1 MRPLK
6 IAAALLCWLL
16 IILAIL
22 FTVLDIQLSP
32 ESGAQQ
38 RFLRFY
44 SEYGTEE
51 RFGIEPKQCAAALM
65 AMIQY
70 MRGHRDSIQITVSEY
85 GSTVEMFNRQEIDH
99 MIDVK
104 NLYQSFRKSQLA
116 AIAAFVMVLLLSLSE
131 RKKGRSSITL
141 RSLAVAVIIF
151 FIILGVLGIW
161 AYTDFTAFWTTFHHL
176 FFTNDLW
183 LMDPAVCRMIRI
195 CPESLFAGMALSMAA
210 WSAGLILAAS
220 LLLAAIEK
228 ALAKKHKA
236 K

>member
-6 IAAALLCWLL
+6 ISAAVLCWLL

-85 GSTVEMFNRQEIDH
+85 GSTVEMFNRQETDH
-99 MIDVK
+99 MVDVK
-104 NLYQSFRKSQLA
+104 SLYQSFRKSQLA

-151 FIILGVLGIW
+151 FHYIGRPWHMGVYRLYRLLDSLPSPVLHKRPVAHGPGGMPHD
-161 AYTDFTAFWTTFHHL
+161 THL
-176 FFTNDLW
+176 
-183 LMDPAVCRMIRI
+183 PR
-195 CPESLFAGMALSMAA
+195 ESLCRYGSQHGRVVCGADTRRLSAPG
-210 WSAGLILAAS
+210 S
-220 LLLAAIEK
+220 
-228 ALAKKHKA
+228 H
-236 K
+236 

>member
-1 MRPLK
+1 MKRN
-6 IAAALLCWLL
+6 AVYTALLTIASLL
-16 IILAIL
+16 IITAVL
-22 FTVLDIQLSP
+22 FTSLQFCMNQRDWYYKSYVKYNTDKHTMMSNEDMTEAIFRLVDYMEGRVDSIQLSV
-32 ESGAQQ
+32 
-38 RFLRFY
+38 
-44 SEYGTEE
+44 TEAG
-51 RFGIEPKQCAAALM
+51 R
-65 AMIQY
+65 
-70 MRGHRDSIQITVSEY
+70 V
-85 GSTVEMFNRQEIDH
+85 VEMYNRQEIDH
-99 MIDVK
+99 MVDVK
-104 NLYQSFRKSQLA
+104 SLYQSFRKSQLA
-116 AIAAFVMVLLLSLSE
+116 AIAAFVTVLLLSLSE
-131 RKKGRSSITL
+131 GKKGRSSITL

-151 FIILGVLGIW
+151 FIILGALGIW
-161 AYTDFTAFWTTFHHL
+161 AYTDFTAFWTAFHHL

>member
-1 MRPLK
+1 M
-6 IAAALLCWLL
+6 
-16 IILAIL
+16 
-22 FTVLDIQLSP
+22 V
-32 ESGAQQ
+32 
-38 RFLRFY
+38 
-44 SEYGTEE
+44 
-51 RFGIEPKQCAAALM
+51 
-65 AMIQY
+65 
-70 MRGHRDSIQITVSEY
+70 
-85 GSTVEMFNRQEIDH
+85 
-99 MIDVK
+99 DVK
-104 NLYQSFRKSQLA
+104 SLYQSFRKSQLA

-161 AYTDFTAFWTTFHHL
+161 AYTDFTAFWTAFHHL

-195 CPESLFAGMALSMAA
+195 CPESLFAGMAGSMAI
-210 WSAGLILAAS
+210 WSAALILAAS
-220 LLLAAIEK
+220 LLSATIEK

>member
-6 IAAALLCWLL
+6 IAAAVLCWLL

-70 MRGHRDSIQITVSEY
+70 MRGYRDSIQITVSEY
-85 GSTVEMFNRQEIDH
+85 GSAVEMFNRQEIDH
-99 MIDVK
+99 MVDVK
-104 NLYQSFRKSQLA
+104 SLYQSFRKSQLA
-116 AIAAFVMVLLLSLSE
+116 AIAAFVM
-131 RKKGRSSITL
+131 GRSSITL

-161 AYTDFTAFWTTFHHL
+161 AYTDFTAFWTAFHHL

-195 CPESLFAGMALSMAA
+195 CPESLFAGMAGSMAA

>member
-6 IAAALLCWLL
+6 IAAAVLCWLL

-99 MIDVK
+99 MVDVK
-104 NLYQSFRKSQLA
+104 SLYQSFRKSQLA

-151 FIILGVLGIW
+151 FIILGALGIW
-161 AYTDFTAFWTTFHHL
+161 AYTD
-176 FFTNDLW
+176 FTNDLW

>member
-1 MRPLK
+1 MKRN
-6 IAAALLCWLL
+6 AVYTALLTIASLL
-16 IILAIL
+16 IITAVL
-22 FTVLDIQLSP
+22 FTSLQFCMNQRDWYYKSYVKYNTDKHTMMSNEDMTEAIFRLVDYMEGRVDSIQLSV
-32 ESGAQQ
+32 
-38 RFLRFY
+38 
-44 SEYGTEE
+44 TEAG
-51 RFGIEPKQCAAALM
+51 R
-65 AMIQY
+65 
-70 MRGHRDSIQITVSEY
+70 V
-85 GSTVEMFNRQEIDH
+85 VEMYNRQEIDH
-99 MIDVK
+99 MVDVK

-161 AYTDFTAFWTTFHHL
+161 AYTDFTAFWTAFHHL

-195 CPESLFAGMALSMAA
+195 CPESLFAGMALGMAA

-228 ALAKKHKA
+228 VLAKKHKA

>member
-6 IAAALLCWLL
+6 ISAAVLCWLL

-51 RFGIEPKQCAAALM
+51 RFGIEPKQCAVALM

-151 FIILGVLGIW
+151 FIILGALGTVS
-161 AYTDFTAFWTTFHHL
+161 YTHL
-176 FFTNDLW
+176 TLPTN
-183 LMDPAVCRMIRI
+183 
-195 CPESLFAGMALSMAA
+195 
-210 WSAGLILAAS
+210 
-220 LLLAAIEK
+220 
-228 ALAKKHKA
+228 
-236 K
+236 

>member
-6 IAAALLCWLL
+6 ISAAVLCWLL

-51 RFGIEPKQCAAALM
+51 RFGIEPKQCASALM

-85 GSTVEMFNRQEIDH
+85 GSAVEMFNRQEIDH
-99 MIDVK
+99 MVDVK
-104 NLYQSFRKSQLA
+104 SLYQSFRKSQLA
-116 AIAAFVMVLLLSLSE
+116 AIAAFVMVD
-131 RKKGRSSITL
+131 RKS
-141 RSLAVAVIIF
+141 VV
-151 FIILGVLGIW
+151 
-161 AYTDFTAFWTTFHHL
+161 
-176 FFTNDLW
+176 
-183 LMDPAVCRMIRI
+183 
-195 CPESLFAGMALSMAA
+195 
-210 WSAGLILAAS
+210 
-220 LLLAAIEK
+220 
-228 ALAKKHKA
+228 
-236 K
+236 

>member
-6 IAAALLCWLL
+6 ISAAVLCWLL

-70 MRGHRDSIQITVSEY
+70 MRGYRDSIQITVSEY

-99 MIDVK
+99 MVDVK
-104 NLYQSFRKSQLA
+104 PLSVLPQKPISRHSRLCHCVAALPFRKEEGPEQYNFKVAGRGRHNIFYYIGRPWHMGVYRLYRLLDSLPSP
-116 AIAAFVMVLLLSLSE
+116 VLHK
-131 RKKGRSSITL
+131 RP
-141 RSLAVAVIIF
+141 VAH
-151 FIILGVLGIW
+151 GPGGMPHD
-161 AYTDFTAFWTTFHHL
+161 THL
-176 FFTNDLW
+176 
-183 LMDPAVCRMIRI
+183 PR
-195 CPESLFAGMALSMAA
+195 ESLCRYGSQHGRVVRGADTRRLSAPG
-210 WSAGLILAAS
+210 S
-220 LLLAAIEK
+220 
-228 ALAKKHKA
+228 H
-236 K
+236 

>member
-1 MRPLK
+1 M
-6 IAAALLCWLL
+6 
-16 IILAIL
+16 
-22 FTVLDIQLSP
+22 V
-32 ESGAQQ
+32 
-38 RFLRFY
+38 
-44 SEYGTEE
+44 
-51 RFGIEPKQCAAALM
+51 
-65 AMIQY
+65 
-70 MRGHRDSIQITVSEY
+70 
-85 GSTVEMFNRQEIDH
+85 
-99 MIDVK
+99 DVK

-131 RKKGRSSITL
+131 RNKGRSSITL

-151 FIILGVLGIW
+151 FIILGALGIW
-161 AYTDFTAFWTTFHHL
+161 AYTDFTAFWTAFHHL

>member
-6 IAAALLCWLL
+6 ISAAVLCWLL

-85 GSTVEMFNRQEIDH
+85 GSAVEMFNRQETDH
-99 MIDVK
+99 MVDVK
-104 NLYQSFRKSQLA
+104 SLYQSFRKSQLA

-131 RKKGRSSITL
+131 EGPEQYNFKVAGLGRHNIL
-141 RSLAVAVIIF
+141 YYIGRPWHMGVYRLYRLLDSLPSPVLHKRPVAH
-151 FIILGVLGIW
+151 GPGGMPHD
-161 AYTDFTAFWTTFHHL
+161 THL
-176 FFTNDLW
+176 
-183 LMDPAVCRMIRI
+183 PR
-195 CPESLFAGMALSMAA
+195 ESLCRYGSQHGRVVRGADTRRLSAPG
-210 WSAGLILAAS
+210 S
-220 LLLAAIEK
+220 
-228 ALAKKHKA
+228 H
-236 K
+236 

>member
-1 MRPLK
+1 MKRN
-6 IAAALLCWLL
+6 AVYTALLTIASLL
-16 IILAIL
+16 IITAVL
-22 FTVLDIQLSP
+22 FTSLQFCMNQRDWYYNSYVKYNTDKHTMMSNEDMTEAIFRLVDYMEGRVDSIQLSV
-32 ESGAQQ
+32 
-38 RFLRFY
+38 
-44 SEYGTEE
+44 TEAG
-51 RFGIEPKQCAAALM
+51 R
-65 AMIQY
+65 
-70 MRGHRDSIQITVSEY
+70 V
-85 GSTVEMFNRQEIDH
+85 VEMYNRQEIDH
-99 MIDVK
+99 MVDVK

-131 RKKGRSSITL
+131 GKKGRSSITL

-151 FIILGVLGIW
+151 FIILGALGIW
-161 AYTDFTAFWTTFHHL
+161 AYTDFTAFWTAFHHL

>member
-6 IAAALLCWLL
+6 IAAAVLCWLL

-65 AMIQY
+65 AMI
-70 MRGHRDSIQITVSEY
+70 HSIQITVSEY

-99 MIDVK
+99 MVDVK

-131 RKKGRSSITL
+131 GKKGRSSITL

-151 FIILGVLGIW
+151 FIILGALGIW
-161 AYTDFTAFWTTFHHL
+161 AYTDFTAFWTAFHHL

>member
-6 IAAALLCWLL
+6 ISAAVLCWLL

-85 GSTVEMFNRQEIDH
+85 GSTVEMFNRQETDH
-99 MIDVK
+99 MVDVK

-131 RKKGRSSITL
+131 RNKGRSSITL
-141 RSLAVAVIIF
+141 RSLAVAGRPWHM
-151 FIILGVLGIW
+151 GVYRLYRLLDSLPSPVLHKRPVAHGPGSMPHD
-161 AYTDFTAFWTTFHHL
+161 THL
-176 FFTNDLW
+176 
-183 LMDPAVCRMIRI
+183 PR
-195 CPESLFAGMALSMAA
+195 ESLCRYGSQHGRVVRGADTRRLSAPC
-210 WSAGLILAAS
+210 S
-220 LLLAAIEK
+220 
-228 ALAKKHKA
+228 H
-236 K
+236 